1 MTQLLFKLLPL
12 CWDSE
17 QIDESEPFKSGV
29 LVSAFWFSGTK
40 APPVCKAKCY
50 GGSASQCWSPG
61 LGNPKWGLMFL
72 LLRETLPFR
81 SHHTGGMG
89 SNKTSF
95 QPLLLSWYG
104 LFFLSL
110 LINNTSVLLVFRSF
124 LLMLGKQLRFW
135 CGY

>member
-17 QIDESEPFKSGV
+17 QIDQSETFKSGV

-40 APPVCKAKCY
+40 APPVCKARCY

-61 LGNPKWGLMFL
+61 LGNPKWGLISS
-72 LLRETLPFR
+72 LLRETLSFM

-89 SNKTSF
+89 SDKTTP

-124 LLMLGKQLRFW
+124 LEIAILYAMVVLV
-135 CGY
+135 